1 METEKRKVAS
11 KGLTTAIKS
20 KCVNIVVEE
29 GVDGGGVSACYFGYP
44 VLRKRSVNCQVGD
57 DACIFNPAIP

>member
-1 METEKRKVAS
+1 MKTEKRKEAR

-29 GVDGGGVSACYFGYP
+29 GIDGGGVSACYVGYP
-44 VLRKRSVNCQVGD
+44 VLRKRNVSRQVGD
-57 DACIFNPAIP
+57 DACIFHPAIP